1 MMKRLLVLGL
11 SILLV
16 LSLAACGATT
26 EQLPTLALP
35 ESSASSGEES
45 SAAQEEPAAVSDA
58 DYEDN
63 LDGLCQYM
71 ETCYAVTGEPVEMA
85 YDIIGAVAGVRYR
98 FQYNGV
104 TLQVEFYEFD
114 LDNFGERGQECLDSV
129 RETGEFTMLDD
140 QVPALLSD
148 NGKYMMIYTDADD
161 SEENTAQRERVAAL
175 FQGFKA

>member
-114 LDNFGERGQECLDSV
+114 LDNLGEP
-129 RETGEFTMLDD
+129 GEFTMLDD
-140 QVPALLSD
+140 QVPSLLSD